1 MNKKMR
7 NFLKI
12 SFSIMLAVYVAVFAF
27 LTLFMGSETDK
38 SISEINETYM
48 SEMNLQLR
56 QKFTSIID
64 LRLDQIAGIIKRDP
78 PDGAVY
84 NDDLKDALATSA
96 DIRGFSY
103 LGLYAED
110 GTIDHLF
117 GDDIMIKNIEA
128 LDTSLKND
136 EAIIM
141 HGTNVLGEKMLVLGQ
156 KAAYPMADGEKSIA
170 LLTAV
175 PMEYLNDALFLYE
188 DESLIYSHIIDLDGT
203 FIIRNG
209 DAYRDSYFERIS
221 NEYEEINGKDP
232 EYLLQEMKQ
241 AMKNREDYYALVA
254 SKKVEDKQLYCSP
267 ISEHS
272 DWYLVSVMSND
283 ALKTPIV
290 KLDGVRL
297 AIMIVCSVI
306 LIAGMSIIFIIFF
319 RLSRQQILA
328 LAEAKKAADVA
339 NKAKSEFLSSMS
351 HDIRTPMNAIIGM
364 TEIAMKNMHDPTR
377 MEDCLK
383 KVKLSSKHLLGLIN
397 DVLDMSKIESG
408 KLVLNFSPMSL
419 REAMD
424 DIVNI
429 IQPQVKAKDQKFDI
443 FIHDIIFEE
452 VSCDP
457 VRLNQIL
464 LNLLSNAVKYTPDQG
479 RIDVHLYQEP
489 SELGDEYIRN
499 HFIVE
504 DNGIGMS
511 EEFQKKI
518 FDTFER
524 EDEKVNNIAGT
535 GLGMSITKHIV
546 EMMEG
551 TIELESE
558 QGVGSKFHVTIDL
571 KKATIDENEMRLP
584 AWNILIVDDNELLCT
599 SAAANLEEL
608 GVNAEWT
615 MDGREAVRM
624 IQERHDKNDD
634 YQFVLVDWKMPNMD
648 GLETIRQIHKNVG
661 NSVPIFLISAYDWSD
676 LDDEIQMSDIE
687 GFISKPLFKSTL
699 YSRLIQ
705 YTEEHHDT
713 STQHENQD
721 IDFEGKH
728 VLLAEDIDL
737 NWEIANEIFSAIGL
751 ILEHAV
757 NGLEC
762 VEKFKASPVGFYDA
776 ILMDVRMPVMNGY
789 DATKVIRSLDRA
801 DKNLPIIAM
810 TADAFAD
817 DARQCMDCG
826 MNAHL
831 PKPLDIQECI
841 RVFQKYLKYV

>member
-1 MNKKMR
+1 MNKNIRK
-7 NFLKI
+7 FLKI
-12 SFSIMLAVYVAVFAF
+12 SFSIMLVIYVAVFVF
-27 LTLFMGSETDK
+27 LTLFMSSKTKE

-56 QKFTSIID
+56 QKFTSIMD
-64 LRLDQIAGIIKRDP
+64 LRLEQVDGIIKRDP
-78 PDGAVY
+78 PNAAVY
-84 NDDLKDALATSA
+84 DDDMKNALATSA

-103 LGLYAED
+103 LGLYAGSDRIERLLGD
-110 GTIDHLF
+110 EITIRNVESL
-117 GDDIMIKNIEA
+117 E
-128 LDTSLKND
+128 TSLKAD
-136 EAIIM
+136 GSIIAE
-141 HGTNVLGEKMLVLGQ
+141 GTNTAGEKMLVLG
-156 KAAYPMADGEKSIA
+156 KEAAYPMANGEQSIA
-170 LLTAV
+170 LFAAV

-188 DESLIYSHIIDLDGT
+188 DESLIYTHIIDLDGT

-209 DAYRDSYFERIS
+209 DAYRNSYFERVAG
-221 NEYEEINGKDP
+221 EYDEINGKDP
-232 EYLLQEMKQ
+232 EYLLQEMKD
-241 AMKNREDYYALVA
+241 AMANREDYYSMVT
-254 SKKVEDKQLYCSP
+254 SKGIEDKQLYCSP
-267 ISEHS
+267 ISEYS
-272 DWYLVSVMSND
+272 DWYLVSVMSNN
-283 ALKTPIV
+283 ALEQPIV
-290 KLDGVRL
+290 KLDGIRL
-297 AIMIVCSVI
+297 VIMFASSAI
-306 LIAGMSIIFIIFF
+306 LIAGMLIIFIIFF
-319 RLSRQQILA
+319 RLSRQQLDA
-328 LAEAKKAADVA
+328 LREAKKAADVA

-364 TEIAMKNMHDPTR
+364 TEIAIKNMHDPTR
-377 MEDCLK
+377 VEDCLK
-383 KVKLSSKHLLGLIN
+383 KVKLSGKHLLGLIN

-408 KLVLNFSPMSL
+408 KMVLNVSPMSL

-443 FIHDIIFEE
+443 FIHDIISEE
-452 VSCDP
+452 VNCDP
-457 VRLNQIL
+457 VRLNQVL
-464 LNLLSNAVKYTPDQG
+464 LNLLSNAVKYTQDGG

-489 SELGDEYIRN
+489 SELGDGYIRN

-511 EEFQKKI
+511 KEFQKKI

-524 EDEKVNNIAGT
+524 EDDKVNNIAGT

-551 TIELESE
+551 TIDLESE
-558 QGVGSKFHVTIDL
+558 QGVGSKFHVTVDL
-571 KKATIDENEMRLP
+571 EKAFVDESEMKLP
-584 AWNILIVDDNELLCT
+584 AWNVLIVDDNELLCT

-608 GVNAEWT
+608 GVTAEWT
-615 MDGREAVRM
+615 MDGREAIQM
-624 IQERHDKNDD
+624 IHDHHDKNND

-648 GLETIRQIHKNVG
+648 GLETIRQIHQSVG
-661 NSVPIFLISAYDWSD
+661 NSVPIFLISAYDWND

-699 YSRLIQ
+699 YARLSQ
-705 YTEEHHDT
+705 YTDDHHDVA
-713 STQHENQD
+713 SQHENQEV
-721 IDFEGKH
+721 DFEGKH

-737 NWEIANEIFSAIGL
+737 NWEIANEIFSSIGL
-751 ILEHAV
+751 ILDHAV
-757 NGLEC
+757 NGLDCIEQ
-762 VEKFKASPVGFYDA
+762 FKQSPVGFYDA

-789 DATKVIRSLDRA
+789 DATKVIRSLERA

-841 RVFQKYLKYV
+841 RVFQKYIK

>member
-1 MNKKMR
+1 MSKNIRK
-7 NFLKI
+7 FLKI
-12 SFSIMLAVYVAVFAF
+12 SFSIMLVIYVAVFTF
-27 LTLFMGSETDK
+27 LTLFMSKKTDE
-38 SISEINETYM
+38 SINRINETYM

-56 QKFTSIID
+56 QKFTSIMD
-64 LRLDQIAGIIKRDP
+64 LRLEQVEGIIKRDP

-84 NDDLKDALATSA
+84 GDELTNALSTSA

-103 LGLYAED
+103 LGLYAEG

-117 GDDIMIKNIEA
+117 GDDITITKIETLEA
-128 LDTSLKND
+128 SLKD
-136 EAIIM
+136 DGAVIM
-141 HGTNVLGEKMLVLGQ
+141 QGTNAAGEKMLVLGQ
-156 KAAYPMADGEKSIA
+156 EAAYPMADGEKSIA

-175 PMEYLNDALFLYE
+175 PMDYLNDALFLYE

-209 DAYRDSYFERIS
+209 TAYRNSYFERVA

-232 EYLLQEMKQ
+232 QYLLQEMKH
-241 AMKNREDYYALVA
+241 AMANREDYYSMVA
-254 SKKVEDKQLYCSP
+254 SKETEDKQLYCSP
-267 ISEHS
+267 ISKYS

-283 ALKTPIV
+283 ALEEPIV
-290 KLDGVRL
+290 KLDGIRL
-297 AIMIVCSVI
+297 AIMLVSSLI
-306 LIAGMSIIFIIFF
+306 LISGMCIIFLIYMK
-319 RLSRQQILA
+319 LSNQQMAA

-364 TEIAMKNMHDPTR
+364 TEIAMKNMHDPAR
-377 MEDCLK
+377 VEDCLK
-383 KVKLSSKHLLGLIN
+383 KVKLSGKHLLGLIN

-408 KLVLNFSPMSL
+408 KLVLNISPISL

-429 IQPQVKAKDQKFDI
+429 IQPQVKAKEQKFDI
-443 FIHDIIFEE
+443 FIHDILSED
-452 VSCDP
+452 VNCDP
-457 VRLNQIL
+457 VRLNQVL
-464 LNLLSNAVKYTPDQG
+464 LNLLSNAVKYTPDGG

-489 SELGDEYIRN
+489 SELGDGYIRN

-511 EEFQKKI
+511 KEFQKKI

-546 EMMEG
+546 EMMKG

-571 KKATIDENEMRLP
+571 EKASVDESEMKLP

-608 GVNAEWT
+608 GVRAEWT
-615 MDGREAVRM
+615 TDGREAVQM
-624 IQERHDKNDD
+624 IHDRHDNHDD
-634 YQFVLVDWKMPNMD
+634 YQFVLVDWKMPGMD

-676 LDDEIQMSDIE
+676 LDEELQMSDIE

-699 YSRLIQ
+699 YSHLIQ
-705 YTEEHHDT
+705 YTDDHHDAAA
-713 STQHENQD
+713 QHENQEV
-721 IDFEGKH
+721 DFKGKH

-751 ILEHAV
+751 VLEHAV

-762 VEKFKASPVGFYDA
+762 VEKFRESPVGFYDA

-841 RVFQKYLKYV
+841 RVFQKYIK

>member
-1 MNKKMR
+1 MSKNIRK
-7 NFLKI
+7 FLKI
-12 SFSIMLAVYVAVFAF
+12 SFSIMLVIYVAVFTF
-27 LTLFMGSETDK
+27 LTLFMSKKTDE
-38 SISEINETYM
+38 SINRINETYM

-56 QKFTSIID
+56 QKFTSIMD
-64 LRLDQIAGIIKRDP
+64 LRLEQVEGIIKRDP
-78 PDGAVY
+78 PNSVVY
-84 NDDLKDALATSA
+84 DDDMKNALATSA

-103 LGLYAED
+103 LALYAEGGRIEHLLGD
-110 GTIDHLF
+110 GIS
-117 GDDIMIKNIEA
+117 IKKIESMEA
-128 LDTSLKND
+128 SLKANGS
-136 EAIIM
+136 IIAE
-141 HGTNVLGEKMLVLGQ
+141 GTDAAGEKMLVLG
-156 KAAYPMADGEKSIA
+156 KEAAYPMANGGQSVA

-175 PMEYLNDALFLYE
+175 PMDYLNNALFLYE

-209 DAYRDSYFERIS
+209 NAYRHSYFERVAS
-221 NEYEEINGKDP
+221 EYKEINGKDP
-232 EYLLQEMKQ
+232 QYLLQEMKH
-241 AMKNREDYYALVA
+241 AMANREDYYSMVA
-254 SKKVEDKQLYCSP
+254 SKETEDKQLYCSP
-267 ISEHS
+267 ISKYS

-283 ALKTPIV
+283 ALEKPIV
-290 KLDGVRL
+290 KLDGIRL
-297 AIMIVCSVI
+297 AIMLVSSLI
-306 LIAGMSIIFIIFF
+306 LISGMCIIFLIYMK
-319 RLSRQQILA
+319 LSNQQMAA

-364 TEIAMKNMHDPTR
+364 TEIAMKNMHDPAR
-377 MEDCLK
+377 VEDCLK
-383 KVKLSSKHLLGLIN
+383 KVKLSGKHLLGLIN

-408 KLVLNFSPMSL
+408 KLVLNTSPMSL
-419 REAMD
+419 RETMD

-443 FIHDIIFEE
+443 FIHDILSED
-452 VSCDP
+452 VNCDP

-464 LNLLSNAVKYTPDQG
+464 LNLLSNAVKYTPDGG

-489 SELGDEYIRN
+489 SELGDGYIRN

-546 EMMEG
+546 EMMKG

-558 QGVGSKFHVTIDL
+558 QGVGSKFHVTVDME
-571 KKATIDENEMRLP
+571 KASADESEMKLP

-608 GVNAEWT
+608 GVSAEWT
-615 MDGREAVRM
+615 MDGHEAIQM
-624 IQERHDKNDD
+624 IQERHDKHDD

-661 NSVPIFLISAYDWSD
+661 NSVPIFLISAYDWND
-676 LDDEIQMSDIE
+676 LDEELQMSDIE

-705 YTEEHHDT
+705 YTDDHHDA
-713 STQHENQD
+713 STQHDDQEV
-721 IDFEGKH
+721 DFKGKH

-737 NWEIANEIFSAIGL
+737 NWEIANEIFSSIGL
-751 ILEHAV
+751 VLEHAV

-762 VEKFKASPVGFYDA
+762 VEKFRESPVGFYDA

-841 RVFQKYLKYV
+841 RVFQKYIK